1 MDTKQILTTI
11 ALIIILLV
19 IYYVATA
26 QRKKQETE
34 LKKMQ
39 DDLKK
44 GDKIITFSGLAGVI
58 EEVLEDRI
66 IVKLYPDNIKL
77 SLEKWT
83 VAGIDDR
90 TIEK

>member
-77 SLEKWT
+77 SLEKWA